1 MSEEICGHLGDPEYD
16 DIGPGPHG
24 LRALL
29 RASDRAAKWRDDA
42 FDVFRAAPTV
52 ENRIA
57 YDMAVKLWARA
68 HNKYLDAISRHIGE
82 P

>member
-1 MSEEICGHLGDPEYD
+1 MSDENRGHLGDPEYD
-16 DIGPGPHG
+16 DVGPRLG
-24 LRALL
+24 LRSLKL
-29 RASDRAAKWRDDA
+29 ESDYAAKKRDEA
-42 FDVFRAAPTV
+42 FDVFRAAPVV

-57 YDMAVKLWARA
+57 YDMAVKSWARV